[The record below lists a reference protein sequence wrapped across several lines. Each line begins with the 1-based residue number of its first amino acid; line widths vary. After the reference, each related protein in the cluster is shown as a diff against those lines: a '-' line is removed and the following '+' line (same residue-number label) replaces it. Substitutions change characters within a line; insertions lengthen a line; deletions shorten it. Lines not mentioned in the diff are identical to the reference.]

1 MQCHKVAHHPL
12 CCQIYFM
19 DNFIFTVVN
28 ARNWLGRNEG
38 GTEATF
44 TPTRP
49 VQDGELEEISI
60 LIWPGSFLDDDR
72 DSEYSSQPVPLRSSM
87 QPHLPPK
94 SMVPMCAI
102 FQYTARSYDRHNCRR
117 GLESCNLAQ
126 GNSAKRSCRATTLY
140 CTGCY
145 PKLNA
150 RSQPGR
156 SITR

>member
-94 SMVPMCAI
+94 NPWYPC
-102 FQYTARSYDRHNCRR
+102 ARSSSILRVRMIAITAAEALKVVTWHRETLQKGPVVPQLYTVP
-117 GLESCNLAQ
+117 A
-126 GNSAKRSCRATTLY
+126 AT
-140 CTGCY
+140 
-145 PKLNA
+145 PN
-150 RSQPGR
+150 
-156 SITR
+156 